1 MAKNVKKKLQRDEF
15 DLDNDLDFD
24 DFGMD
29 DISSEMSP
37 ESSNS
42 KSRSPV
48 TEVFKGTIS
57 GAAGEVVRPEFLA
70 KTLEG
75 ALPETFSTSFST
87 ADKVIDKTSK
97 LYDDTI
103 RELKPQ
109 LNNLGRKIDKLVPQ
123 EEGFLRRMTDKFL
136 EMTGGKDQISNS
148 SSEGQLEQSIN
159 STIAGVFAANQEA
172 QIQMSARSNAQENVR
187 EGVAKKRFDS
197 EIGVLGGI
205 HDNIARLT
213 SYNDTVTQ
221 AYQKKSLELQLR
233 SFFAQ
238 KELLDFTRKYQE
250 VSTKQFEV
258 ISKNTAL
265 PEFVKI
271 HQSERFK
278 EELQNRAV
286 SKITNKLFGDN
297 SFVDNFFKRLT
308 PYIGEKVSEI
318 AQGIE
323 QGAGAIDMIGMGVET
338 NRSMGGSAASFFGES
353 IGSMGAGYIRDLLT
367 PELRKEIEKEF
378 PDLKMTGQKWANL
391 IKNPHELLKKFRK
404 SDWLQG
410 GLSSDNIVKRLAA
423 ETLSDMSHMGDNEG
437 LKDSISARKIYA
449 GDVPG
454 VEQHTNS
461 KMFVSVTEIIPGYLA
476 RMYRE
481 LKIANGG
488 GETTPLTVFDEK
500 AGEFKT
506 EDKLKSDVLANL
518 EKTAKDSSTSFNRK
532 LKDVTSA
539 ILGNEST
546 PEEQE
551 QTNKFLAGF
560 TFENSSDTSMQAMF
574 DSKSFKDLPSKIRE
588 KLTEKLF
595 HKLGAEANPEREG
608 NKGRMMKDL
617 EELRSMA
624 PNIQGT
630 INDHLMANQTSA
642 FNELGIVKMDSGG
655 KWSLDSDK
663 YKDWLLKQAESER
676 LGTSDINAKTNITNF
691 NGVQLPGHNGKSVL
705 ESLSKTG
712 IFNWNYKKGLGE
724 DTENAKI
731 GPMAQEVKA
740 NFGNAA
746 APDGKKID
754 LVSMNGIAMAAIKE
768 LDGKVSKVI
777 DNKPENVD
785 DILEMAKVQTDY
797 LKQISENTKLTNE
810 KMDNLGKLTLLNIPG
825 ITINRNFF
833 KSIGSSFMSAGKLIK
848 DMTIG
853 TGRFGLK
860 LTGGIL
866 GAGLKGAGSV
876 VGGLYK
882 NKDKIDSGIRTVG
895 RLGRDLI
902 TNVGDMAYKG
912 AERLGGS
919 VFKMAASLVRG
930 TVNLFIDTDIY
941 IKGELAPRIKKI
953 LVESGEYYDK
963 QSGTVIKKFSD
974 IKGDIV
980 DKSGNIVISASDL
993 AKGLVDRHGHPIKT
1007 MFKSMFGMA
1016 ASTIKLGAKVVGAVA
1031 SGAWKLATKGIKG
1044 FRDGEFGIGFGNT
1057 KIFNVLVEI
1066 RDLLKGPVSKS
1077 KKKKKNGK
1085 NEPIAKAEEVKQDND
1100 DAFKELKDIFKS
1112 SPQGQSLLKF
1122 ASIFDPRLSDDNES
1136 TADGD
1141 KPKKK
1146 GFFASMLD
1154 RIDAASDAHDER
1166 VKKFKEGLDQNKKE
1180 NFVGP
1185 MPEKKGLFS
1194 KLSSYAKKTKDKHD
1208 ERLQTLADQYNQIKN
1223 GGFVGPMPQKSDGK
1237 KGLMGNVFS
1246 TVKKQYEKL
1255 NPAFVGPMPQK
1266 QEQKSMFKRAGEYIK
1281 KASDEQKA
1289 RMVVLAE
1296 QHEQLKNGGFVGPMP
1311 KKKKGFFRTVIG
1323 DMASDFKENRK
1334 AIKEHA
1340 QQQAEK
1346 NKESKPS
1353 IQESS
1358 EQNTPDGEKKPGLF
1372 SRVKNG
1378 IMGKLAGKPK
1388 ATIKMPG
1395 KADKGTTAERLA
1407 RIAAKKKEKAG
1418 KFNDAD
1424 GDGRRSGSWMDI
1436 FDRNKDKTS
1445 QQNPA
1450 AKGKTNADPDM
1461 TVKYKDGNGL
1471 GSIMSKLM
1479 GVLSGAGSLIS
1490 GAFSIFG
1497 TIGKLGKGLMT
1508 MGRALPLAKTAMTAL
1523 RAAPAIASVVAAGT
1537 MGGGLATGLA
1547 VVAGVGSFLV
1557 GAAPYLL
1564 AAGIGYGAYKGVKY
1578 LMRNNLNKYEKYRA
1592 YQYGFSNSS
1601 GDSQHHH
1608 KVIELENL
1616 IIEKHLAV
1624 SNGDPKIASSLDW
1637 KDVSN
1642 IFGVNIEDKE
1652 QFDKL
1657 KTWFKDRF
1665 RVFFINHLR
1674 VLYNIDK
1681 NASLNKVDKLE
1692 PSNRKRYLELS
1703 SFDDGPHDVKTS
1715 PVKDVPELSDNR
1727 EIIKIEIKNLLA
1739 STAVDIKLEPTKVI
1753 DSSGKVKREKAP
1765 SLEPKKED
1773 KDLIKPPAAKTQN
1786 TKAVE
1791 GTEDGKTEPKTTN
1804 TDSTGSLGGMK
1815 TPGLANGPMRDG
1827 STGMQFISLKP
1838 GVDIENLHP
1847 EVRKNLLAMAQEYG
1861 EITGKS
1867 ISLNDAFRSYEKQA
1881 EIHRRSPGTS
1891 AAPGKSLHEFGLAM
1905 DADRGIMNELDKLGL
1920 MKKYGFT
1927 RPVGS
1932 EPWHFEPAGIQM
1944 ALMESKKNPAV
1955 AADLINYGVGRG
1967 GGGYGTIMQGGLKG
1981 RNHAMAKALLDAT
1994 ANGTINNQLTEEDVN
2009 LAGKAMSDKPLDKP
2023 AAKTE
2028 EISIGG
2034 ASSFDAMG
2042 NFTGM
2047 DDGSTIKAAKAPA
2060 SSVLRTNA
2068 SNSTYDALG
2077 NVTGSEDGKI
2087 PQTDTVSKTDVPLDI
2102 NAAMQKAASQTGVDL
2117 NLLKTFATLE
2127 SNMNPNA
2134 KNPNSSATGLFQFT
2148 KGTWME
2154 QIKKYGRKYNLG
2166 QDASPTDP
2174 LSASLMA
2181 GEYIKTN
2188 LDTLSKVKPNP
2199 DDLDLYLAH
2208 FLGPAGASKFL
2219 SAHPNVPGSQLFPAA
2234 ASSNK
2239 EIFFDGR
2246 RPRTLAE
2253 IYELF
2258 KKKVSK
2264 AGGKALGAL
2273 KAKVDS
2279 VTGSTPSA
2287 TTTSA
2292 KPSTESANSSSGIQ
2306 NASYQDV
2313 PQKKSFTTFQQA
2325 PDLQSAGKAS
2335 SELGRNTMPDLNI
2348 VNNSLGES
2356 LSVQKQMLDVLSKIH
2371 GLISNKGSGGKSD
2384 SDSETPAA
2392 RPLGNSK
2399 KESLPNPALDLRRR
2413 SA

>member
-37 ESSNS
+37 ESGNS
-42 KSRSPV
+42 KPRSPV

-109 LNNLGRKIDKLVPQ
+109 LNSLGRKIDKLVPQ

-172 QIQMSARSNAQENVR
+172 QIQMSARSNAQESVR

-278 EELQNRAV
+278 EELQNRTV

-323 QGAGAIDMIGMGVET
+323 QGASAVDMIGMGVET

-378 PDLKMTGQKWANL
+378 PNLKMTGQKWANR
-391 IKNPHELLKKFRK
+391 IKNPHQLLKKFRK

-410 GLSSDNIVKRLAA
+410 WLSSDNIVKRLAA
-423 ETLSDMSHMGDNEG
+423 QTLSDASHMGDNEG
-437 LKDSISARKIYA
+437 LKDSISARKVYA
-449 GDVPG
+449 NDIPG
-454 VEQHTNS
+454 AEQHTNS
-461 KMFVSVTEIIPGYLA
+461 RMFVSVTEIIPGYLA

-488 GETTPLTVFDEK
+488 GERTPLTVFDEK

-518 EKTAKDSSTSFNRK
+518 EKTAKDSSMSFNRK

-546 PEEQE
+546 AAEQE

-574 DSKSFKDLPSKIRE
+574 DSKSFKDLPVGIRE

-595 HKLGAEANPEREG
+595 HKLGAEANPELEG
-608 NKGRMMKDL
+608 NRGRMMKDL

-630 INDHLMANQTSA
+630 INDHLMANQTSV
-642 FNELGIVKMDSGG
+642 FKELGIVKMDSGG
-655 KWSLDSDK
+655 RWSLDSDK

-676 LGTSDINAKTNITNF
+676 LSTSDINAKTNISSF
-691 NGVQLPGHNGKSVL
+691 NGIQLPGHNGKSVL
-705 ESLSKTG
+705 ESLNKTG

-724 DTENAKI
+724 DAENAKI

-833 KSIGSSFMSAGKLIK
+833 KSIGSSFMSAGRLIK

-860 LTGGIL
+860 LTGSIL
-866 GAGLKGAGSV
+866 GAGLKGARSV
-876 VGGLYK
+876 VGGLYN

-1066 RDLLKGPVSKS
+1066 RDLLKGPASKS
-1077 KKKKKNGK
+1077 KKKKKNGR
-1085 NEPIAKAEEVKQDND
+1085 NEPITKAEEIKQDND

-1112 SPQGQSLLKF
+1112 SPQGQSLLRF

-1154 RIDAASDAHDER
+1154 RIDAVSDAHDER

-1223 GGFVGPMPQKSDGK
+1223 GGFVGPMP
-1237 KGLMGNVFS
+1237 
-1246 TVKKQYEKL
+1246 
-1255 NPAFVGPMPQK
+1255 
-1266 QEQKSMFKRAGEYIK
+1266 
-1281 KASDEQKA
+1281 
-1289 RMVVLAE
+1289 
-1296 QHEQLKNGGFVGPMP
+1296 
-1311 KKKKGFFRTVIG
+1311 KKKKGFFKTVIG

-1334 AIKEHA
+1334 AIKEYA

-1346 NKESKPS
+1346 NKEPKPS

-1372 SRVKNG
+1372 SRMKNG
-1378 IMGKLAGKPK
+1378 IMGKLAGKSK
-1388 ATIKMPG
+1388 TTIKMPG

-1407 RIAAKKKEKAG
+1407 RIATKKKEKPS

-1445 QQNPA
+1445 QQNPG

-1461 TVKYKDGNGL
+1461 TVKYKDDNGL

-1497 TIGKLGKGLMT
+1497 TIGKLGKGLWA
-1508 MGRALPLAKTAMTAL
+1508 MGKALPLAKTAMTAL

-1557 GAAPYLL
+1557 GAAPYLI

-1616 IIEKHLAV
+1616 IIEKHLSI

-1692 PSNRKRYLELS
+1692 PSIRKRYLELS

-1739 STAVDIKLEPTKVI
+1739 STAVDIKLEPTKVV

-1786 TKAVE
+1786 TKVVE
-1791 GTEDGKTEPKTTN
+1791 GAEDGKTEPKTTN

-1867 ISLNDAFRSYEKQA
+1867 ISLNDAFRSYEKQS
-1881 EIHRRSPGTS
+1881 EIYRKSPGTS

-1944 ALMESKKNPAV
+1944 ALMESKKSPTV
-1955 AADLINYGVGRG
+1955 ATDLIKYGVGRG

-1981 RNHAMAKALLDAT
+1981 RNYEMAKALLDAT

-2009 LAGKAMSDKPLDKP
+2009 LAGKAMSDKPLGKP
-2023 AAKTE
+2023 TAKTE
-2028 EISIGG
+2028 ETSIGG

-2068 SNSTYDALG
+2068 GNSTYDALG
-2077 NVTGSEDGKI
+2077 NVTGSEDGKM

-2166 QDASPTDP
+2166 EDASPTDP

-2264 AGGKALGAL
+2264 AGGKALGVL

-2279 VTGSTPSA
+2279 VTSSTPSA

-2325 PDLQSAGKAS
+2325 PDLQSAGKAN

-2392 RPLGNSK
+2392 RPLGNGK

-2413 SA
+2413 ST